1 MGCNPDKATKNEPRY
16 CFFRALVS
24 WYLCN
29 AAVQA
34 PHTDNKNS
42 TARPSSHSELLDTL
56 FNSSSS
62 ISEAWS
68 LPLQVAG
75 VRVRLHSSIL

>member
-34 PHTDNKNS
+34 PHTDKTIS
-42 TARPSSHSELLDTL
+42 TARPSSHSEPSDTP